1 MALAGL
7 NLVIISLFAVLLF
20 FLCNNFILDPLK
32 RKYQLRE
39 KKILEFLIF
48 NSIIVI
54 CFFGSITLYGLFYYI
69 LHLLGEFL

>member
-20 FLCNNFILDPLK
+20 FLCNNFILEPLK

-39 KKILEFLIF
+39 KKNTGIF
-48 NSIIVI
+48 NLQ
-54 CFFGSITLYGLFYYI
+54 LYYCY
-69 LHLLGEFL
+69 LLLWEYNFVWSFLLYSTFIG